1 MYVCARG
8 IKLGPATRDSMTLTA
23 GPDLF
28 KRFGTSLLRP
38 SGCPYDAMRPSRDIL
53 ERLLN
58 IDIHMLYGCFVNV
71 CF

>member
-1 MYVCARG
+1 MYVCVRG
-8 IKLGPATRDSMTLTA
+8 VKLVPATRDSMTLTA
-23 GPDLF
+23 GPALF

-58 IDIHMLYGCFVNV
+58 IDVFICFMGVL
-71 CF
+71 